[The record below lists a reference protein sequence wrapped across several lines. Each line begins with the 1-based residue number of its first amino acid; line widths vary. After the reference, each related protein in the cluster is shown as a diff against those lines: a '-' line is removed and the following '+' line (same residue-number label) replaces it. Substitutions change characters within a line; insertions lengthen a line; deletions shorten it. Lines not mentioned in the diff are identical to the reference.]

1 MPALRLVPR
10 PQPKPVTVATP
21 GSQHESATA
30 EFLAR
35 NRRVPERATL
45 YVLVGLIGLVL
56 TFICVVQLDRIVSA
70 TGHLVPIA
78 GTFTVQPLDK
88 AIISRV
94 LVSVGDRVKKGQVLA
109 TCDPTFAQAD
119 LLQLQQKLAGLSA
132 HQRRLQ

>member
-1 MPALRLVPR
+1 MPASSLVPR
-10 PQPKPVTVATP
+10 PQPESVPVRTP
-21 GSQHESATA
+21 GSHHESATA

-45 YVLVGLIGLVL
+45 YVLAGFIALAC

-94 LVSVGDRVKKGQVLA
+94 LVSVGD
-109 TCDPTFAQAD
+109 
-119 LLQLQQKLAGLSA
+119 
-132 HQRRLQ
+132 